1 MQLQQAKS
9 GKRVEVKKRV
19 VPFSF
24 WPTVLSHKNRYKTQ
38 DTIFSLDPWSL
49 IERNIVDKCPVNAL
63 PEAQA
68 CLSQARDFFS
78 SASQANS
85 LEARPL
91 SLYYSYMNLVKSY
104 CLTKGFATTFD
115 KAQHGLTEKLKPGQ
129 VELED
134 AFLKAFPTP
143 SKNGEIQNFAAFLAS
158 LTGKIITTPST
169 YDIGNLLP
177 QVVAAHRLWC
187 AASENKERF
196 VPIESVEYWHDEN
209 TKHVWLRI
217 FVRQDSLN
225 RYNITRKRM
234 LEESGLDTDFVNVK
248 DSAYPGMAVF
258 EQSTHTSYPGFVSD
272 ALKNVSQVLKT
283 RIWTI
288 VTSTSP
294 YRKHYLYLCPP
305 NETAELLPQ
314 LAGIYALSYYL
325 GSITRYRPHHLP
337 KIVQG
342 TYGPC
347 FQDFITGQPMQFLYL
362 MASEFAEQE
371 IAKPGILI

>member
-1 MQLQQAKS
+1 MQLPQSKP
-9 GKRVEVKKRV
+9 GTRVEVKKRI
-19 VPFSF
+19 VPFSL

-49 IERNIVDKCPVNAL
+49 IERNISTKCPPLAL
-63 PEAQA
+63 AEALA
-68 CLSQARDFFS
+68 CLNQARDFFS
-78 SASQANS
+78 SASQSNA

-104 CLTKGFATTFD
+104 CLMKGFSQTFD
-115 KAQHGLTEKLKPGQ
+115 KAQHGLTEQLKNGQ
-129 VELED
+129 VEFED

-143 SKNGEIQNFAAFLAS
+143 NGRGEVQNFAAFLQS
-158 LTGKIITTPST
+158 LTGQAIASPVE
-169 YDIGNLLP
+169 YDIPKLLP

-187 AASENKERF
+187 AAAEKKERF
-196 VPIESVEYWHDEN
+196 VPIESIEYWHDSN
-209 TKHVWLRI
+209 SKQVWLRI
-217 FVRQDSLN
+217 FIKQDALT
-225 RYNITRKRM
+225 RYNITRQQV
-234 LEESGLDTDFVNVK
+234 LEESGLSGTFINVK
-248 DSAYPGMAVF
+248 DSNFPRFAIF
-258 EQSTHTSYPGFVSD
+258 EQSSYLPYPGFVND
-272 ALKNVSQVLKT
+272 RLKDVSQVLKSKL
-283 RIWTI
+283 WTI
-288 VTSTSP
+288 VTSTTP
-294 YRKHYLYLCPP
+294 YRKHYLYLCPQ
-305 NETAELLPQ
+305 NETAALLPQ

-342 TYGPC
+342 TFGPC